1 MDSLK
6 VTDLSFSYGNESKVI
21 DNISFKIDAGS
32 VVSILGPN
40 GSGKTTLLKLILGL
54 LEPQAGIIEVFQ
66 TKLTSLSLKERAK
79 KLAYV
84 PQKHKAVFAYKV
96 IDIVAMGKLPYSGVF
111 CTTSQ
116 KDYIEAAEMLDKMNL
131 KHLSER
137 PYNEISGGEQQL
149 VMICRALLQ
158 RAEILIL
165 DEPVTGLDYG
175 NQLMLLKKLK
185 ELSQTGITCIMT
197 THYPEHALWTS
208 DHSIFLK
215 KGKIVAG
222 GKTDNIITGEML
234 YKLYN
239 VNIKII
245 KTSINESNIS
255 TCVPV
260 I

>member
-6 VTDLSFSYGNESKVI
+6 VTDLSFSYSNERKII
-21 DNISFKIDAGS
+21 DNISLKIDAGS
-32 VVSILGPN
+32 IVSILGPN

-54 LEPQAGIIEVFQ
+54 LERQTGTIEVFQ
-66 TKLTSLSLKERAK
+66 ANLDSMSLKERAK

-111 CTTSQ
+111 CITSHE
-116 KDYIEAAEMLDKMNL
+116 DYLEAAEMLEKMNL
-131 KHLSER
+131 IHLSER

-208 DHSIFLK
+208 DFSIFLK
-215 KGKIVAG
+215 KGKIVAS
-222 GKTDNIITGEML
+222 GKTDDIITSEML
-234 YKLYN
+234 YELYN
-239 VNIKII
+239 AHIKIV

-255 TCVPV
+255 TCVPL